1 MSPFVPEQ
9 RSAFLVGANKDPH
22 ATLSRGTLKR
32 DSRVVNEYRPSYEPN
47 ENTLKRM
54 AKEKEATNEKAAMTP
69 TYIDDDFEDEFE
81 DY

>member
-54 AKEKEATNEKAAMTP
+54 AKEKEAMTP